1 MGFPTGKKSIE
12 ALASNSS
19 LVSEK
24 AKWTTELIVNFVPL
38 PPEKEE
44 AYWAAIQY
52 FAEIMFAEELTVPAA
67 ELETVSQD
75 EEEVVLDHFTF

>member
-19 LVSEK
+19 LVIEK

-52 FAEIMFAEELTVPAA
+52 LAEIMFSDLLAVDVEE
-67 ELETVSQD
+67 SQS
-75 EEEVVLDHFTF
+75 HA

>member
-19 LVSEK
+19 LVSQKE
-24 AKWTTELIVNFVPL
+24 KWTTELIVNFVPL

-52 FAEIMFAEELTVPAA
+52 FAEIMFADLLEDIEQEYNESQNLSELGA
-67 ELETVSQD
+67 SN
-75 EEEVVLDHFTF
+75 